1 MTSMTRGNSA
11 NSDKA
16 SQARFA
22 TTRWSVVLTAQD
34 KQSSQC
40 HQAMDGLCRTYWY
53 PLYAFVRRQ
62 GCTADEAADF
72 TQGFFARC
80 LEKDW
85 LDTVDQNKG
94 RFRSFLLAAM
104 KHYMSNERAR
114 QRAKK
119 RGGGKRIFSLDI
131 ETAETRYKIEPE
143 TTTTPE
149 QLFERQWALA
159 LLDTVLKDLQDQ
171 YQDEGKLEMFDSL
184 KPCLTGQTSSLPYG
198 ELAQKLQCT
207 EGAVRVIVHR
217 LKKRYR
223 DLLRQHIAHTVA
235 TPEDVD
241 AEMQHLRKI
250 LSES

>member
-1 MTSMTRGNSA
+1 MARSHSSHIEKT
-11 NSDKA
+11 
-16 SQARFA
+16 SQAWFA

-34 KQSSQC
+34 KQSSRC

-85 LDTVDQNKG
+85 LDNVDQNKG

-119 RGGGKRIFSLDI
+119 RGGGKRIFSLDTT
-131 ETAETRYKIEPE
+131 TAETRYKIEPE
-143 TTTTPE
+143 VTTTPE

-159 LLDTVLKDLQDQ
+159 LLDTVLKDLEDQ
-171 YQDEGKLEMFDSL
+171 YQKEGKGEMFDSL
-184 KPCLTGQTSSLPYG
+184 KPCLIGQTASLPYD
-198 ELAQKLQCT
+198 ELALKLQCT
-207 EGAVRVIVHR
+207 EGAARVLVHR

-241 AEMQHLRKI
+241 AEMQYLRAI
-250 LSES
+250 LSGS

>member
-1 MTSMTRGNSA
+1 MTRSHSNAG
-11 NSDKA
+11 KT
-16 SQARFA
+16 SQAWFA

-34 KQSSQC
+34 KQSSRC
-40 HQAMDGLCRTYWY
+40 RQAMDGLCRTYWY

-85 LDTVDQNKG
+85 LDSVDQSKG
-94 RFRSFLLAAM
+94 RFRNFLLASIN
-104 KHYMSNERAR
+104 HYVSNERAR

-131 ETAETRYKIEPE
+131 ETAETRYRIEPE

-159 LLDTVLKDLQDQ
+159 LLDTVLKDLQQ
-171 YQDEGKLEMFDSL
+171 KYTDEGKAAAFDFL
-184 KPCLTGQTSSLPYG
+184 KPCLIGQTTSLPCS

-207 EGAVRVIVHR
+207 EGAVRVMIHR

-235 TPEDVD
+235 TPEDVE
-241 AEMQHLRKI
+241 AEMQHLRTI
-250 LSES
+250 LSGS

>member
-1 MTSMTRGNSA
+1 MTRFHASKTN
-11 NSDKA
+11 KT
-16 SQARFA
+16 SQAWFA

-62 GCTADEAADF
+62 GCTSDEAADF

-85 LDTVDQNKG
+85 LDSVDQNKG

-131 ETAETRYKIEPE
+131 QTAETRYKIEPE

-159 LLDTVLKDLQDQ
+159 LLDTVLKDLQNQ
-171 YQDEGKLEMFDSL
+171 YQDEGKGDMFDAL
-184 KPCLTGQTSSLPYG
+184 KPCLIGQSGSLPYG
-198 ELAQKLQCT
+198 ELAKTLQCT
-207 EGAVRVIVHR
+207 EGAVRVMVHR

-241 AEMQHLRKI
+241 AEMQHLRAI
-250 LSES
+250 LSGS

>member
-1 MTSMTRGNSA
+1 M
-11 NSDKA
+11 

-22 TTRWSVVLTAQD
+22 TTRWSVVLSAQD

-40 HQAMDGLCRTYWY
+40 RQALDGLCQTYWY

-62 GCTADEAADF
+62 GCTADEAADL

-85 LDTVDQNKG
+85 LGSVDQSKG

-104 KHYMSNERAR
+104 KHYVSNERAR

-119 RGGGKRIFSLDI
+119 RGGGKHIFSLDI
-131 ETAETRYKIEPE
+131 QTAETRYKIEPE

-159 LLDTVLKDLQDQ
+159 MLDTVLKDLQQQ
-171 YQDEGKLEMFDSL
+171 YLDDGKAEMFDSL
-184 KPCLTGQTSSLPYG
+184 KSCLIGQTKSLPSN
-198 ELAQKLQCT
+198 ELALKLQCT
-207 EGAVRVIVHR
+207 EGAVRVMVHR

-223 DLLRQHIAHTVA
+223 DLLRQHIADTVA
-235 TPEDVD
+235 TPEDVE

-250 LSES
+250 LSGS